1 MQAKRPYS
9 LAVMSIEV
17 ASGNEDQRY
26 LAEGV
31 TEELIFELGRFK
43 KLFVTSRS
51 ATRALAATA
60 CDPQTVGDRF
70 GVRYVLTGTI
80 RQLGSQIRLSLSL
93 SETETGGVVW
103 SDRRNESFE
112 SLVDR
117 LDELVSRVASTVLG
131 RIEESDIVAARRLKP
146 ESMTAYEFYLRGLEY
161 HRLGGVLDENLRQA
175 TRWFERAIEADA
187 NFARPRAMWVCA
199 RSALPEFDWDDGE
212 RRTQRALELDP
223 NDPEANRIMGSILM
237 HRGAFDASRKYHEKA
252 MALSPSDAYVKGR
265 SAAFYNFSG
274 EPERALQLLD
284 EAGELDPFLHV
295 WCVEERVAVLYHLG
309 RFREAI
315 EAALRL
321 TFQTRRSRLYRAA
334 AHAALGETARARE
347 VVAEAIASAPDLTTD
362 FVENHEWY
370 RDTPIKRTLIEF
382 AGSRRSARASCG
394 TSSGLTATKQHCLY
408 LKPSRYRFDGSL
420 VGAPCVY
427 SGFIANV
434 PDLPRAP
441 KHGGGCEVPSGSFA
455 TETRCPSYVRL
466 SPNLR
471 HDFATKQTS
480 KRANSETHASQQDS
494 FVLMTGTSGRSG
506 DIPPEHLRGPELVT
520 LQLDGGSSSIHGEFR
535 ALNETSAI
543 RRKED
548 NGFSN
553 LVGCGW
559 TPRWCLRANRSRPSP
574 IESVPSVRVGPG
586 LTALMR
592 TPLRPY
598 SAVHAFVSK
607 LIAALLDP

>member
-1 MQAKRPYS
+1 MKRRMAAILVADVVGYSGLMEADEDDTAQRLVNCRNLIDAEIAKCDGRLFKAMGDAVLVEFASPINTVRCAVGIRAGLLLARQGEERPLGMRFGLHLADVLVENDDLIGDGVNLAARIQQAADPDAVDVSATLFEQIRRNSPFAFDDRGEQSFRNIVQPVRIYRLRGEITRHVYQIAPTQPTPTQAKRPFS
-9 LAVMSIEV
+9 LAVMPIEV
-17 ASGNEDQRY
+17 ASSNEDQRY

-31 TEELIFELGRFK
+31 TEELIFELGRFT

-51 ATRALAATA
+51 ATRALAATTY
-60 CDPQTVGDRF
+60 DPQTVGDRF

-93 SETETGGVVW
+93 SETEAGGVVW

-146 ESMTAYEFYLRGLEY
+146 ELMTAYEFYLRGLEY
-161 HRLGGVLDENLRQA
+161 HRLGGVVDENLRQA
-175 TRWFERAIEADA
+175 TGWFERAIEADA
-187 NFARPRAMWVCA
+187 NFGRPRAMWVCA

-252 MALSPSDAYVKGR
+252 MELSPSDAYVKGR

-274 EPERALQLLD
+274 DPARALALLD

-295 WCVEERVAVLYHLG
+295 WCIEERVAVLYNLG

-334 AHAALGETARARE
+334 AHAAIGETTRARAI
-347 VVAEAIASAPDLTTD
+347 VAEAIASAPDLTTE

-370 RDTPIKRTLIEF
+370 REAAIKRILIEF
-382 AGSRRSARASCG
+382 LVRAG
-394 TSSGLTATKQHCLY
+394 
-408 LKPSRYRFDGSL
+408 
-420 VGAPCVY
+420 
-427 SGFIANV
+427 
-434 PDLPRAP
+434 LP
-441 KHGGGCEVPSGSFA
+441 E
-455 TETRCPSYVRL
+455 CPVEQ
-466 SPNLR
+466 
-471 HDFATKQTS
+471 A
-480 KRANSETHASQQDS
+480 
-494 FVLMTGTSGRSG
+494 
-506 DIPPEHLRGPELVT
+506 
-520 LQLDGGSSSIHGEFR
+520 
-535 ALNETSAI
+535 
-543 RRKED
+543 
-548 NGFSN
+548 
-553 LVGCGW
+553 
-559 TPRWCLRANRSRPSP
+559 
-574 IESVPSVRVGPG
+574 
-586 LTALMR
+586 
-592 TPLRPY
+592 
-598 SAVHAFVSK
+598 AV
-607 LIAALLDP
+607 

>member
-1 MQAKRPYS
+1 MKRRMAAILVADVVGYSGLMEADEDGTAQRLANCRNLIDAEIAKCDGRLFKAMVDAVLVEFASPINAVRCAVGIRDGLLLAKQGEEQPLRMRFGLHLADVLVENDDLIGDGVNLAARIQQAADPNAVDVSATLFEQIRRNSPFAFDDRGEQNFRNIVQPVRIYRLRGEITRHVYQIAPTQPTPMQAKRPFS
-9 LAVMSIEV
+9 LAVMPIEV

-60 CDPQTVGDRF
+60 YDPQTVGDRF
-70 GVRYVLTGTI
+70 GVRYVLTGAI

-161 HRLGGVLDENLRQA
+161 HRLGGVVDENLRQA
-175 TRWFERAIEADA
+175 TNWFERAIEADA

-237 HRGAFDASRKYHEKA
+237 HRGAFDASGKYHEKA
-252 MALSPSDAYVKGR
+252 MVLSPSDAYVKGR

-274 EPERALQLLD
+274 EPERALVLLD
-284 EAGELDPFLHV
+284 QAGELDPFLHV
-295 WCVEERVAVLYHLG
+295 WCIEERVAVLYHLG
-309 RFREAI
+309 RFLEAI
-315 EAALRL
+315 ESALRL

-370 RDTPIKRTLIEF
+370 RDAAIKRTLIEF
-382 AGSRRSARASCG
+382 LVRAG
-394 TSSGLTATKQHCLY
+394 
-408 LKPSRYRFDGSL
+408 
-420 VGAPCVY
+420 
-427 SGFIANV
+427 
-434 PDLPRAP
+434 LP
-441 KHGGGCEVPSGSFA
+441 E
-455 TETRCPSYVRL
+455 CPV
-466 SPNLR
+466 
-471 HDFATKQTS
+471 
-480 KRANSETHASQQDS
+480 
-494 FVLMTGTSGRSG
+494 
-506 DIPPEHLRGPELVT
+506 EL
-520 LQLDGGSSSIHGEFR
+520 
-535 ALNETSAI
+535 A
-543 RRKED
+543 
-548 NGFSN
+548 
-553 LVGCGW
+553 
-559 TPRWCLRANRSRPSP
+559 
-574 IESVPSVRVGPG
+574 
-586 LTALMR
+586 
-592 TPLRPY
+592 
-598 SAVHAFVSK
+598 AV
-607 LIAALLDP
+607 